1 MKTIREPWTDTISEE
16 QYRHMYETLRENW
29 TLREFVEYSGSAL
42 SIAYWSKYWNNKTNL
57 SIAAK
62 NDLRRAW
69 NHVKQTLANGERI
82 VVDFLPML
90 PETPLALLAEI
101 VDENAQIVQEGDGVA
116 DKIVLF
122 AKGADDAYA
131 KALRNVR
138 QQPVAAV
145 TATEVSEGEPAYPRR
160 RRSADSSIDV
170 PADLRSELNYL
181 RRERGWTWLEFL
193 QEAKRVMSICAHS
206 HTAFVVLVDG
216 DHRQEAQICQ
226 DCGEVRAF

>member
-1 MKTIREPWTDTISEE
+1 MKIIREPRIDTVPEDV
-16 QYRHMYETLRENW
+16 YRYMYDAMRETW
-29 TLREFVEYSGSAL
+29 TLREFVEQTESAL
-42 SIAYWSKYWNNKTNL
+42 SIAYWSKYYHGNASL
-57 SIAAK
+57 SIASK
-62 NDLRRAW
+62 NDLRRGW
-69 NHVKQTLANGERI
+69 NKTGKDEKILA
-82 VVDFLPML
+82 ML

-138 QQPVAAV
+138 QRPVAAV
-145 TATEVSEGEPAYPRR
+145 TATEVSEGEPASPRR

>member
-1 MKTIREPWTDTISEE
+1 MKVIREPWTDTISEE
-16 QYRHMYETLRENW
+16 QYRWMYETLRKNW
-29 TLREFVEYSGSAL
+29 TLREFVEFSNSAL
-42 SIAYWSKYWNNKTNL
+42 SIAYWSKYGNSKTNL

-69 NHVKQTLANGERI
+69 NHVKLMLAGSDRI
-82 VVDFLPML
+82 VVDSLPML

-101 VDENAQIVQEGDGVA
+101 VDDNAQIVQEGDGIA
-116 DKIVLF
+116 DRIVLF

-131 KALRNVR
+131 ETLRNAR

-145 TATEVSEGEPAYPRR
+145 TATNDADNEPAYPRR
-160 RRSADSSIDV
+160 VRSANSSIDV

-193 QEAKRVMSICAHS
+193 QEAKRVMSTCAHS
-206 HTAFVVLVDG
+206 NTALIVLVDG
-216 DHRQEAQICQ
+216 DRRQEAQICR
-226 DCGEVRAF
+226 DCGAVQVI